1 MGLPGIGQVY
11 VLFVVPA
18 KPYIHRCGIQ
28 CQAPRLKGP
37 KLDDIRLQG
46 FYTNQ
51 SRMGLMT

>member
-18 KPYIHRCGIQ
+18 KPYIGVVYIIQ

-51 SRMGLMT
+51 SRMG